1 MLESSNVKD
10 SNDDKPVSPTVTPSL
25 THDTS
30 SGFLNLTETPFLNWP
45 SNFNSTTA
53 VTGFYVFACLSA
65 VIVVYFVVKAIRL
78 RRRKSKIRR
87 YGIIASREDVEMTPL
102 GDEDEDEDSTVFDIN
117 EHSRA

>member
-1 MLESSNVKD
+1 MLGNSDVNDSNDVKPVSSNVTLSLPHVT
-10 SNDDKPVSPTVTPSL
+10 SNGV
-25 THDTS
+25 
-30 SGFLNLTETPFLNWP
+30 LNLTETAFINWP